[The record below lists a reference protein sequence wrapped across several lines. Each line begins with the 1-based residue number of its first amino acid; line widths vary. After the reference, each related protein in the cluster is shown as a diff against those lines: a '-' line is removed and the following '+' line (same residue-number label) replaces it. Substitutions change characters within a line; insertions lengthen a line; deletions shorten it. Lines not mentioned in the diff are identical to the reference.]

1 LNSPPRGPQQA
12 KKESKSLNA
21 TRLQSQLNGHQDT
34 SRQPDNVMRKDR
46 KVNKAENETVRAK
59 QHHNKLTNSINLEDG
74 QRKYLQ
80 GEDINEDVDLSK
92 LRKSAQHD
100 GSFHIADLLDS
111 TGSKRGKSVLGSIQ
125 KLDGGL
131 SGLSSNRMTDQ
142 IKQMISMNNI
152 QDVLS
157 ACNSYN
163 QIKQEIT

>member
-1 LNSPPRGPQQA
+1 MSGKS
-12 KKESKSLNA
+12 KKANNA
-21 TRLQSQLNGHQDT
+21 E
-34 SRQPDNVMRKDR
+34 K
-46 KVNKAENETVRAK
+46 ETFRAK
-59 QHHNKLTNSINLEDG
+59 QIHHKLTNSINLEDG

-80 GEDINEDVDLSK
+80 GEDINEDMDLSK
-92 LRKSAQHD
+92 VRKSAQQD

-111 TGSKRGKSVLGSIQ
+111 TGSKKGKSVLGSIQ

-163 QIKQEIT
+163 QIKHEIT

>member
-1 LNSPPRGPQQA
+1 MNSPPRGPQQA

-21 TRLQSQLNGHQDT
+21 TRLQSQPEH
-34 SRQPDNVMRKDR
+34 VMRKDR

-59 QHHNKLTNSINLEDG
+59 QHHKTLRNSINLEDG

-125 KLDGGL
+125 MQKLDGGL

-163 QIKQEIT
+163 QIKHEIT

>member
-1 LNSPPRGPQQA
+1 M

-21 TRLQSQLNGHQDT
+21 TRLQN
-34 SRQPDNVMRKDR
+34 QPDDSIRKD
-46 KVNKAENETVRAK
+46 KKANRAEKETIGAK
-59 QHHNKLTNSINLEDG
+59 EIHHKLTNSINLEDE

-80 GEDINEDVDLSK
+80 GEDIKEDLDISK
-92 LRKSAQHD
+92 LRKSVQQE

-111 TGSKRGKSVLGSIQ
+111 TGSREKGKSALGESYNNNTLQ

-163 QIKQEIT
+163 QIKHEIT